1 MVAVVLVTVGMSAFF
16 ANLAATTEIQ
26 WLKGQGGQYNQR
38 LSDLLA
44 FQYSENR
51 GWSGAQGLLGRVGA
65 LFGERVVLAD
75 GEGVVVADTDETLL
89 GLRLDPNLNSQL
101 TLPVSGPSG
110 PLGTLI
116 INPGSLSGA
125 AADGGR
131 FSESSGPSLSLL
143 LILSG
148 LLAVAVAMVLT
159 FFLSRR
165 VVAPVEALAKVA
177 QAVAR
182 RDFSVRAEAGS
193 RDEVGELTRTFN
205 SMVSELSR
213 TEELR
218 RNLVADLAHELR
230 TPVTNIQGYIEGLAD
245 GVMAPEG
252 ETMDSMHGEVRLLTR
267 LIEDLQDLALA
278 ESGQLRLS
286 VHSCNLASLARRAV
300 TAIQQQAQA
309 KQIAL
314 RVDVPAE
321 LPVQVDPERIS
332 QVLRNL
338 LANAVEYT
346 PTGGEVLLLAP
357 EGGPEVRLA
366 VRDTGPG
373 IPADDLPYV
382 FERFYRV
389 DKSRSRATGGVGL
402 GLTIARRL
410 VEAHGGDIEVHSE
423 PGEGTEFVV
432 SLPRN
437 GNGPSAKV

>member
-1 MVAVVLVTVGMSAFF
+1 
-16 ANLAATTEIQ
+16 
-26 WLKGQGGQYNQR
+26 
-38 LSDLLA
+38 
-44 FQYSENR
+44 
-51 GWSGAQGLLGRVGA
+51 
-65 LFGERVVLAD
+65 
-75 GEGVVVADTDETLL
+75 
-89 GLRLDPNLNSQL
+89 
-101 TLPVSGPSG
+101 
-110 PLGTLI
+110 
-116 INPGSLSGA
+116 
-125 AADGGR
+125 
-131 FSESSGPSLSLL
+131 L

-193 RDEVGELTRTFN
+193 RDEVGELSRTFN

-230 TPVTNIQGYIEGLAD
+230 TPVTNIRGYIEGLAD
-245 GVMAPEG
+245 GVMAPDG
-252 ETMDSMHGEVRLLTR
+252 GTLDSMHGEVRLLTR

-286 VHSCNLASLARRAV
+286 VHSCNPASLARRAV
-300 TAIQQQAQA
+300 TAIQQRAQG

-338 LANAVEYT
+338 LVNAVEYT
-346 PTGGEVLLLAP
+346 PAGGEVLLLAL

-373 IPADDLPYV
+373 IPAEDLPYA

-389 DKSRSRATGGVGL
+389 DKSRSRATGGLGL

-432 SLPRN
+432 RLPRN
-437 GNGPSAKV
+437 ENGPSAKV